1 MICFRSQS
9 RDLELPPAAAGLATL
24 SETSVDSFLREV
36 RSEVEASKVK
46 MEDEEEDVAG
56 GNEEVKKEGCATL
69 PGEVKADEVV
79 GREGFAV
86 KNELLEVESLG
97 NRGANL
103 AGETQE

>member
-1 MICFRSQS
+1 MICSRSRS
-9 RDLELPPAAAGLATL
+9 RDLEFPPAAAGPATL

-46 MEDEEEDVAG
+46 LEDVAG
-56 GNEEVKKEGCATL
+56 GSKEGKKEGCTIL

-79 GREGFAV
+79 GRDGVTV

>member
-1 MICFRSQS
+1 MICSRSRS
-9 RDLELPPAAAGLATL
+9 RDLEFPPAAAGPVTL

-36 RSEVEASKVK
+36 RGEVEASKVK
-46 MEDEEEDVAG
+46 LEDEEVDAAAG
-56 GNEEVKKEGCATL
+56 SEEVKKEGCATL

-79 GREGFAV
+79 LRDGVTV

-103 AGETQE
+103 VGETQE

>member
-1 MICFRSQS
+1 MICFRSKS
-9 RDLELPPAAAGLATL
+9 RDLELPPAAAGPATL

-36 RSEVEASKVK
+36 RGEVEASKVK
-46 MEDEEEDVAG
+46 LEDVAG
-56 GNEEVKKEGCATL
+56 GSKEVKKEGCTIL

-79 GREGFAV
+79 GRDGVTV

>member
-9 RDLELPPAAAGLATL
+9 RDFELPPAAAGPATL

-46 MEDEEEDVAG
+46 LEDEEMRDDV
-56 GNEEVKKEGCATL
+56 T
-69 PGEVKADEVV
+69 
-79 GREGFAV
+79 V

>member
-9 RDLELPPAAAGLATL
+9 RDLELPPAAAGPATL

-36 RSEVEASKVK
+36 RGEVEASKVK
-46 MEDEEEDVAG
+46 LEDVAG
-56 GNEEVKKEGCATL
+56 GSKEVKKEGCTIL
-69 PGEVKADEVV
+69 SGEVKADEVV
-79 GREGFAV
+79 GRDGVTV

>member
-9 RDLELPPAAAGLATL
+9 SDLELPPAAAGPATL

-36 RSEVEASKVK
+36 RGEVEASKVK
-46 MEDEEEDVAG
+46 LEDVAG
-56 GNEEVKKEGCATL
+56 GRKEGKKEGCTIL

-79 GREGFAV
+79 GRDGVTV